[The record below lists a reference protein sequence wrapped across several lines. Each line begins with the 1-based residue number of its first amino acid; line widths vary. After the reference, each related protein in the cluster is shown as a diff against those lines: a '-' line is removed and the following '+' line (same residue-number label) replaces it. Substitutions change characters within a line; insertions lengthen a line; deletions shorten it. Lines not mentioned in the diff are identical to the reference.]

1 VSSRR
6 YTIACLAGDGVG
18 PELTAEASR
27 VLAVVSRLHGFGI
40 TELHLPFGG
49 EALVRFGHRLPL
61 GTQSDLGRA
70 DAVLVASP
78 GEPAFQLV
86 KAALAPVCSLTRVAH
101 GAQSTLVVGPSA
113 ATGEVE
119 AIRESFL
126 LASRRRAR
134 LSSVGDSGTW
144 SDLVDAEAAADARG
158 IDVRHRS
165 FSEALASFQRG
176 EHLDV
181 VAADEKLHGALADA
195 LAALSKTV
203 DLTCR
208 GWLSDTSPG
217 LFAPVGVVD
226 PTVAGYGVVDP
237 AAMLLAVSLLLA
249 AGLREHAAAKTL
261 ERAVVA
267 AAAAGYA
274 SQAAPASSL
283 AATTRT
289 FTDAVIARMPE
300 SRTDVELVDE
310 VSP

>member
-1 VSSRR
+1 VTGRR
-6 YTIACLAGDGVG
+6 YTVACLAGDGVG

-49 EALVRFGHRLPL
+49 EALVRFGDRLPL
-61 GTQSDLGRA
+61 GTRSDLRRA

-78 GEPAFQLV
+78 GDPAFQLV
-86 KAALAPVCSLTRVAH
+86 RTALEPGRTVTRVAH
-101 GAQSTLVVGPSA
+101 GSQSTLVVGPSTSA
-113 ATGEVE
+113 GETE
-119 AIRESFL
+119 AIHEAFL
-126 LASRRRAR
+126 LAARRRAR
-134 LSSVGDSGTW
+134 LSSVGDSERW
-144 SDLVDAEAAADARG
+144 SDLVAAEAAADGRG
-158 IDVRHRS
+158 IEVRHRS
-165 FSEALASFQRG
+165 FSEALTAHTRG
-176 EHLDV
+176 EHLDL
-181 VAADEKLHGALADA
+181 VAADERLHGALADA

-203 DLTCR
+203 DLACR
-208 GWLSDTSPG
+208 GWLSDTAPG
-217 LFAPVGVVD
+217 LFTPAGVVD

-249 AGLREHAAAKTL
+249 AGLREHAAATTL

-274 SQAAPASSL
+274 AQAAPASSL

-289 FTDAVIARMPE
+289 FTDAVIARLPE

>member
-1 VSSRR
+1 MSRR
-6 YTIACLAGDGVG
+6 YTVACLAGDGVG

-70 DAVLVASP
+70 DAVLVAAP

-86 KAALAPVCSLTRVAH
+86 KAALDPVCNLTRVAH
-101 GAQSTLVVGPSA
+101 GSHSTLVVGPCA
-113 ATGEVE
+113 ATGEADAIHE
-119 AIRESFL
+119 AFL
-126 LASRRRAR
+126 LAARRRAR
-134 LSSVGDSGTW
+134 LSSVGDTDGW
-144 SDLVDAEAAADARG
+144 SDLVDAEAAADGRG
-158 IDVRHRS
+158 IEVRHRS
-165 FSEALASFQRG
+165 FGEALAAFRQG
-176 EHLDV
+176 EPLDL
-181 VAADEKLHGALADA
+181 VAADAKLHGALGDA
-195 LAALSKTV
+195 LAALSGTV
-203 DLTCR
+203 DLACR

-217 LFAPVGVVD
+217 LFAPAGVVD

-249 AGLREHAAAKTL
+249 TGLREHAAAKTL
-261 ERAVVA
+261 ERAIVA
-267 AAAAGYA
+267 AQTG
-274 SQAAPASSL
+274 PASPL

-289 FTDAVIARMPE
+289 FTDAVIARLPE